1 MKTRILTR
9 FSLAVILATW
19 AFVITGCNKGEAE
32 SFGQPISD
40 KTITPIKS
48 IATAPADYNDKTVT
62 VKGKIVLECPSGCW
76 FDLQQDTAVLR
87 VDIEPSGLAIPQKTG
102 STATVQGTLKI
113 KDNKS
118 TLIGT
123 GVEIK

>member
-1 MKTRILTR
+1 MKTKSLTQI
-9 FSLAVILATW
+9 SLAVILATS
-19 AFVITGCNKGEAE
+19 AFTLISCKGKAG
-32 SFGQPISD
+32 SFGQPVSD
-40 KTITPIKS
+40 KTITSIKS
-48 IATAPADYNDKTVT
+48 IATTPADYNDKTVT
-62 VKGKIVLECPSGCW
+62 VKGKIILECPSGCW

-87 VDIEPSGLAIPQKTG
+87 VNIEPSGLAIPQKIG

-113 KDNKS
+113 QDNQP

>member
-1 MKTRILTR
+1 MKRKTLTQI
-9 FSLAVILATW
+9 SLAVILAAS
-19 AFVITGCNKGEAE
+19 AFALISCKGKAE
-32 SFGQPISD
+32 FFGQPVSD

-62 VKGKIVLECPSGCW
+62 VKGKIILECPAGGW
-76 FDLQQDTAVLR
+76 FDLQQDAALLH
-87 VDIEPSGLAIPQKTG
+87 VDLHPTGFAIPQKVG
-102 STATVQGTLKI
+102 SIVTVQGTLKI
-113 KDNKS
+113 QDNQP